1 MAWPVSITLVGM
13 MGAGKTTV
21 GRAVAR
27 QLGWDF
33 LDSDAQVEARAGRTV
48 AQIWAA
54 EGESGFRELEAEALA
69 AALASTAA
77 RPAVVAAAGGVVL
90 DPRNRALLE
99 GHPPVVWLRA
109 KLDTLAR
116 RVGTGRGR
124 PLLADDPQGALE
136 RLMAV
141 RYPLYEQVA
150 DSVVDVDELRPA
162 DVVDRV
168 LQAARR

>member
-1 MAWPVSITLVGM
+1 MSIVLVGM

-21 GRAVAR
+21 GRATAN
-27 QLGWDF
+27 QLGWAF
-33 LDSDAQVEARAGRTV
+33 IDSDAQVEARTGRTV

-54 EGESGFRELEAEALA
+54 EGEDGFRRLEAEALD
-69 AALASTAA
+69 AALASTKE

-99 GHPPVVWLRA
+99 QHPPVVWLRA
-109 KLDTLAR
+109 RLETLAR
-116 RVGTGRGR
+116 RVGEGTGR
-124 PLLADDPQGALE
+124 PLLAADPPAALE

-150 DSVVDVDELRPA
+150 DSVVDVDELAPA
-162 DVVDRV
+162 EIVERV
-168 LQAARR
+168 LEAAGR